1 MSLVYRLCRAR
12 RAHSPLDGEGARLY
26 GGRWNPKG
34 VPMVYT
40 GSTLSL
46 ATLEVLV
53 HFAFDTAPDDY
64 VAITLRLPDD
74 AITELRQA
82 DLPPRWYEE
91 PAPRE
96 CQAIGGRWARSM
108 ESLALRVPSA
118 VIPSE
123 RNVLINP
130 MHPLVDRVSVEAKEP
145 FFFDPRLAKPQTS

>member
-1 MSLVYRLCRAR
+1 MYRLCRER
-12 RAHSPLDGEGARLY
+12 RAGNPLDGEGARLY

-53 HFAFDTAPDDY
+53 HFAFDTAPSDY
-64 VAITLRLPDD
+64 VAIRLRLPDG
-74 AITELRQA
+74 AIRDLDDD
-82 DLPPRWYEE
+82 DLPSRWYEE
-91 PAPRE
+91 PAPRA
-96 CQAIGGRWARSM
+96 CQALGGLWARSM

-118 VIPSE
+118 VIRSE

-130 MHPLVDRVSVEAKEP
+130 LHERIGEVRVQAKEP
-145 FFFDPRLAKPQTS
+145 FFFDPRLAK